1 MIFLPLLVWPCS
13 NQSAVSWP
21 AEIRPTC
28 KETELPGIHEL
39 STKYQIILLNVSQTT
54 VPY

>member
-1 MIFLPLLVWPCS
+1 MIFLPLLVWPYS

-28 KETELPGIHEL
+28 KETENQLPGIHEL
-39 STKYQIILLNVSQTT
+39 STKY
-54 VPY
+54 